1 MRSPLM
7 TNVLLIKRWLVNS
20 ATNYDTKRSFRRSLV
35 RYHSRNQTVGYDV
48 IDIGVHAFEGN
59 ALEQKRTICIS
70 KTM

>member
-35 RYHSRNQTVGYDV
+35 RYHSRNQTIGYTV
-48 IDIGVHAFEGN
+48 IDIGAFEGN
-59 ALEQKRTICIS
+59 ALERQRTICIS